1 MNVRSAAGSNVTEQN
16 GAQYVIQVLA
26 GKVLGLM
33 FTLKVL
39 FACCRFQQC
48 LNAHADI
55 FWNRNTFLCTV
66 SDPEKE
72 VK

>member
-1 MNVRSAAGSNVTEQN
+1 MNVCNAAGSNATEQS
-16 GAQYVIQVLA
+16 GAQFVIQVLA
-26 GKVLGLM
+26 REVLGLM
-33 FTLKVL
+33 FILMEL
-39 FACCRFQQC
+39 LACCGLQQC
-48 LNAHADI
+48 LNKHADF

>member
-1 MNVRSAAGSNVTEQN
+1 MNVCSAAVSNATEQS
-16 GAQYVIQVLA
+16 GARYVMQVLA
-26 GKVLGLM
+26 GEVFGLI
-33 FTLKVL
+33 FILKEL
-39 FACCRFQQC
+39 FACCGLQQS
-48 LNAHADI
+48 LNKHADF